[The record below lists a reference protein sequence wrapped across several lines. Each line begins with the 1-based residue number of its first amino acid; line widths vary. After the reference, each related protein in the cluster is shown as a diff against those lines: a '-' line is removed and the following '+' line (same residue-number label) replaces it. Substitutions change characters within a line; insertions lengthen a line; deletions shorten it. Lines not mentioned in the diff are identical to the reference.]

1 MKAFSLRGI
10 DKRLALIIITLLA
23 FGSVMVFSASGPYA
37 RSNYGDSLYFVR
49 RQIFWAILGVAG
61 MLVCAGFPANLHKK
75 YTAPIGFTIAAILLV
90 VVLFT
95 GGAIKRWINI
105 GFFSIQPSELMK
117 PMLILVMAAYMEKV
131 QPYIK
136 RNGIYSVKG
145 RVGRIADKKAFGRAS
160 LYGVFLPTLIVFG
173 VCLLIMLENHF
184 SGTLITFCIGAI
196 VIFSGGAMLRWFAGA
211 GSVVCAAVFIVLFGT
226 DYASERIDIW
236 LHPESFSVNDE
247 TWQITQGLIA
257 IGSGGV
263 FGTGLGNGMQKQ
275 LYVSA
280 AHNDFIFSI
289 VCEELGLIGAV
300 CVIALFIGFSSRA
313 IRLASGTDTLFN
325 SLVAVGI
332 AGHVALQAFL
342 NIGVVTGS
350 IPNTGVTL
358 PFFSYGGSAL
368 VVLLCESGI
377 LLSVTKKSEIGE
389 RKNENNS
396 KRRRNRRA
404 YKSRH
409 SHSRQ
414 AKRKG

>member
-1 MKAFSLRGI
+1 MKEFSLRGI
-10 DKRLALIIITLLA
+10 DKRLALIIIILLA

-37 RSNYGDSLYFVR
+37 KSNYGDSLYFVR
-49 RQIFWAILGVAG
+49 RQIFWAILGVIG
-61 MLVCAGFPANLHKK
+61 MLFCAGLPSQLHKK
-75 YTAPIGFTIAAILLV
+75 YTAPIGFAIAAILLV

-117 PMLILVMAAYMEKV
+117 PMLILIMASYMERV

-145 RVGRIADKKAFGRAS
+145 RIGRIADKKAFGRAS
-160 LYGVFLPTLIVFG
+160 LYGVFIPTLIVFG

-236 LHPESFSVNDE
+236 LHPESFSISDE

-300 CVIALFIGFSSRA
+300 SVIALFVAFAARA
-313 IRLASGTDTLFN
+313 IRLATDTVTLFD

-342 NIGVVTGS
+342 NIGVVTGT

-377 LLSVTKKSEIGE
+377 LLSVTKKTARKQREE
-389 RKNENNS
+389 RKNESNI
-396 KRRRNRRA
+396 KRRRNRRS

-409 SHSRQ
+409 SHSR
-414 AKRKG
+414 

>member
-1 MKAFSLRGI
+1 MKDFTLKGI
-10 DKRLALIIITLLA
+10 DKKLALIIFTLLI
-23 FGSVMVFSASGPYA
+23 FGSVMVFSASAPYA
-37 RSNYGDSLYFVR
+37 KSNYGDSLYFVR
-49 RQIFWAILGVAG
+49 RQIFWAILGLMG
-61 MLVCAGFPANLHKK
+61 MFFCAGISAAMHKK
-75 YTAPIGFTIAAILLV
+75 YTAPIGFGVAGILLV
-90 VVLFT
+90 IVLFT

-117 PMLILVMAAYMEKV
+117 PMLILVLAKYMEYV

-136 RNGIYSVKG
+136 KNGIYTVKG
-145 RVGRIADKKAFGRAS
+145 RIGRIADKGAFWRASAFG
-160 LYGVFLPTLIVFG
+160 VFIPTLIVFG

-196 VIFSGGAMLRWFAGA
+196 VIFCGGSMLRWFAGA
-211 GSVVCAAVFIVLFGT
+211 GSVVCAAVFVVLFGT

-236 LHPESFSVNDE
+236 LHPEDFSISDE

-257 IGSGGV
+257 IGSGGI
-263 FGTGLGNGMQKQ
+263 FGTGLGKGMQKQ

-289 VCEELGLIGAV
+289 VCEELGLIGALLA
-300 CVIALFIGFSSRA
+300 IALFFTFTVCTLKLAMRA
-313 IRLASGTDTLFN
+313 DTLFN

-332 AGHVALQAFL
+332 AGHVSLQAFL
-342 NIGVVTGS
+342 NIGVVTGT

-377 LLSVTKKSEIGE
+377 LLSVTKKTTMAKGI
-389 RKNENNS
+389 KNENNY
-396 KRRRNRRA
+396 KRRGNGRA

-409 SHSRQ
+409 RHSR
-414 AKRKG
+414 